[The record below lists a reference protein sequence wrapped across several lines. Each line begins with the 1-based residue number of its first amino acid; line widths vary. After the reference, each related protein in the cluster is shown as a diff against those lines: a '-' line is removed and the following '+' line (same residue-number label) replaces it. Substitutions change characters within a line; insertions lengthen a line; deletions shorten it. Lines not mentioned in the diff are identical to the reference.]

1 VAKSPSESWAK
12 ELLASPAPDRGAE
25 LTWLGQSSYV
35 LRAAG
40 ATLLVD
46 PFLTPRDDR
55 LVPPADRP
63 EAFAGVDAV
72 LVTHEH
78 YDHFDPDACREL
90 AKASPEALFTAPR
103 PIIDQLTEVGIDP
116 DRIVAMQPGDHAEVA
131 AAGITGVPACHGVHV
146 SDAYTLGRELS
157 GGAVRFLGYVIEIGG
172 VRVYQ
177 AGDTIDFDGLA
188 EEVRAAGVDVALLP
202 INGRSPE
209 REAQD
214 IVGNL
219 GPEDAVEL
227 AARAGATVAV
237 PTHYDMFAANLGDVG
252 RFTAYASDSHP
263 ELAVVVPGRMRPLT
277 IV

>member
-1 VAKSPSESWAK
+1 MADRPWAE
-12 ELLASPAPDRGAE
+12 ELLARPAPERGAE

-63 EAFAGVDAV
+63 EAFAGVDVV

-90 AKASPEALFTAPR
+90 ASASPETPFAAPR
-103 PIIDQLTEVGIDP
+103 PIIDQLTDLGIDAARIAP
-116 DRIVAMQPGDHAEVA
+116 MQPRDRIDVGSATVTA
-131 AAGITGVPACHGVHV
+131 VPACHAVHA
-146 SDAYTLGRELS
+146 SDGYSLGEELS
-157 GGAVRFLGYVIEIGG
+157 GGDVRFLGYVVEIGG
-172 VRVYQ
+172 VRVYH

-188 EEVRAAGVDVALLP
+188 EEVRAAGTEIALLP
-202 INGRSPE
+202 INGRLPE

-219 GPEDAVEL
+219 GPEEAVEL
-227 AARAGATVAV
+227 AAAAGARAV
-237 PTHYDMFAANLGDVG
+237 VPMHYDMFAANLGDVG

-263 ELAVVVPGRMRPLT
+263 ELAVIVPARLRPLT
-277 IV
+277 VV